1 MKNLFH
7 LAILSVFVV
16 SCMTAVGCSDSRPT
30 VIVPEMTDEEL
41 QQKAEK
47 KAAEVEGQIPT

>member
-7 LAILSVFVV
+7 LLVLSVVAV
-16 SCMTAVGCSDSRPT
+16 SCVAAIGCSDSRPT

>member
-7 LAILSVFVV
+7 LVVLSVVVV
-16 SCMTAVGCSDSRPT
+16 SCVAAVGCSNSRPA

-41 QQKAEK
+41 QQKVEM